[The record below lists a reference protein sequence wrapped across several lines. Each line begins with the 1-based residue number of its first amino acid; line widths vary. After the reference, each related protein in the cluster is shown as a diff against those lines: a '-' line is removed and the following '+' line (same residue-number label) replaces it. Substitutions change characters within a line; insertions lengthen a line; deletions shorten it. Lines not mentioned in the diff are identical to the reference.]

1 LHGSKESHINLLTA
15 KEITVFE
22 VGQQVRFVGRSG
34 EQDRYHADYKQLLGI
49 VGTVRKHN
57 VCAVFLDNPE
67 SYSYEVQF
75 EGFTWVGSDEDLSQ
89 PADWFTVFHA
99 ELEAA

>member
-1 LHGSKESHINLLTA
+1 LHGYKESRINFLTA
-15 KEITVFE
+15 KEISMFE
-22 VGQQVRFVGRSG
+22 VGQQVRFVGRG
-34 EQDRYHADYKQLLGI
+34 TEQDRYHADYKQLLGK
-49 VGTVRKHN
+49 VGTVRERS
-57 VCAVFLDNPE
+57 VWAVFLDKPE

-75 EGFTWVGSDEDLSQ
+75 EGFTWAGSEEDLSQ